1 MTLGRCFFLL
11 QSVLRYSD
19 AYIVADSENTL
30 FQCSCTLSETDICDH
45 SAVLRKWDTLFCGPC
60 TQHTNLTTMHEISSV
75 IEVVCAHGT
84 YFEHDGCDVGC
95 GCEYFSTGQV
105 ARTSKEH
112 TKGVA
117 FPLFGIL
124 LLNDCLEFIA
134 IGNVDRDISVARC
147 WFQNSMHPRSHCEE
161 HAKGIRCNSKYD
173 IVIIHRQ
180 TLT

>member
-117 FPLFGIL
+117 FPLFGLWFGRTGNISGL
-124 LLNDCLEFIA
+124 SLRRRVIQRRYIIQQSSFI
-134 IGNVDRDISVARC
+134 
-147 WFQNSMHPRSHCEE
+147 F
-161 HAKGIRCNSKYD
+161 
-173 IVIIHRQ
+173 
-180 TLT
+180 